1 MRIFSWCDCYS
12 PLIGRVIMGGIFL
25 MSASTKALEYAD
37 TAVQLS
43 KAGVPYP
50 EYAGLLF
57 VTIEA
62 LGGLA
67 LVVGYRTKLA
77 ASVLLV
83 FTAGIALTFHT
94 AAGLQN
100 LMSTDLALIAGL
112 LYIMTYGSGLVA
124 IDNRKRTRK

>member
-25 MSASTKALEYAD
+25 MSASNKALDYAT
-37 TAVQLS
+37 TASDLTLT
-43 KAGVPYP
+43 GVPYP
-50 EYAGLLF
+50 EYAGMLFLL
-57 VTIEA
+57 IEA

-67 LVVGYRTKLA
+67 LVVGYRTRLA

-83 FTAGIALTFHT
+83 FTAAVAMTFHT
-94 AAGLQN
+94 AAGQGA
-100 LMSTDLALIAGL
+100 MIMTDLALIAGL

-124 IDNRKRTRK
+124 VDNTRKRK